1 MGPPRLRDRDYRAAL
16 DFVGEAHDAQDRDEF
31 RAVILP
37 GFRDLVGC
45 DWASYNEVAGTT
57 PLAAIVE
64 PELPDW
70 AFDVWARYAAEN
82 PLLQRF
88 LRTRD
93 GRAVRFSDVA
103 TLPQLR
109 RMPIFTELYRPL
121 GIERQ
126 IAFVL
131 PSTPELTIAVALC
144 RGRRDF
150 NERDRTLLELTRPH
164 LIQAYR
170 AAEIREQ
177 LVATIAGLRSGLDA
191 DGGALVVLGDDDTV
205 RFASTQAC
213 ELSER
218 LLGVSLVEGRPLPAT
233 LAERASGRNGAD
245 GAGVG
250 QGRGGATLLVRRLNA
265 GDGVVL
271 LLGEAGRELSVERLR
286 RLGLTPR
293 EAEVLGALA
302 EGGETNTVAG
312 DLGISTRT
320 VAKHVQ
326 QINAK
331 LGVRNRAQAIATAWA
346 AL

>member
-1 MGPPRLRDRDYRAAL
+1 VGPPRLSDRDYRAAL
-16 DFVGEAHDAQDRDEF
+16 DFVGEAHDAQDREEF
-31 RAVILP
+31 RAVVLP
-37 GFRDLVGC
+37 GFRRLVGC
-45 DWASYNEVAGTT
+45 EWASYNEVAGTT
-57 PLAAIVE
+57 PLASIVE
-64 PELPDW
+64 PEPPAW
-70 AFDVWARYAAEN
+70 AFEAWERYAGEN
-82 PLLQRF
+82 PLLQRY

-109 RMPIFTELYRPL
+109 RMPLFADLYRPL

-131 PSTPELTIAVALC
+131 PSTPELTVAVALC
-144 RGRRDF
+144 RGGRDF
-150 NERDRTLLELTRPH
+150 DERDRQLLELTRPH

-170 AAEIREQ
+170 GAEIREQ

-191 DGGALVVLGDDDTV
+191 DGGALIVLGEDDTI
-205 RFASTQAC
+205 RFASARAR

-218 LLGVSLVEGRPLPAT
+218 LLGAPLTEGHPVPAP
-233 LAERASGRNGAD
+233 LAERTANGD
-245 GAGVG
+245 GS
-250 QGRGGATLLVRRLNA
+250 LLVRRLKT
-265 GDGVVL
+265 GDGSVL
-271 LLGEAGRELSVERLR
+271 LLGETGRELSVSRLR
-286 RLGLTPR
+286 QLGLTPR

-302 EGGETNTVAG
+302 EGDETVTVAAK
-312 DLGISTRT
+312 LGISART

-346 AL
+346 ASSPSPTCTSG